1 MKKYRFFTHYN
12 KQHDKMTVHFRGKCY
27 IAKDIVCNP
36 AVETKWNDTQPRLV
50 LRGWCSSIEVSIDKI
65 IIKN

>member
-1 MKKYRFFTHYN
+1 
-12 KQHDKMTVHFRGKCY
+12 MTVHFRGKCY